1 MLDSLDICRL
11 LEGHGCSLK
20 YKGKAYARG
29 YVHPALEYPLFVKHK
44 ATGTVGLQPLVLHPA
59 YRKSVHW
66 EQIKAFTQGAP
77 NETYKSTSLEVFPLA
92 LGSTSNTGI
101 AVNLENDEDLR
112 SLFAVLTGEST
123 AIEQRLED
131 EFSLIELFEQSS
143 FVQQIESTEREAIIR
158 ARVGQGVYRHAL
170 LKHWQGCAVSGIA
183 LASMLRAS
191 HIKPWRDATHPE
203 RLDPFNGLLLT
214 PNLDQA
220 FDQGLISF
228 TDEGDIVIAQTLTT
242 ELQLALGINPQCR
255 LRSLHDRHLNYLAW
269 HREHVFSG

>member
-1 MLDSLDICRL
+1 MLDSLEICRL

-20 YKGKAYARG
+20 YKEKAYARG
-29 YVHPALEYPLFVKHK
+29 YVHPAIEYPLFVKHK
-44 ATGTVGLQPLVLHPA
+44 ATGAVGLQPLVLHPA

-77 NETYKSTSLEVFPLA
+77 NETYKSTSLEKFPLA
-92 LGSTSNTGI
+92 PGSTSNTGI
-101 AVNLENDEDLR
+101 AVNLANDEDLR
-112 SLFAVLTGEST
+112 SLFAVLTGESG
-123 AIEQRLED
+123 IEQRLED

-143 FVQQIESTEREAIIR
+143 LGQQIESTEREAIVR

-170 LKHWQGCAVSGIA
+170 LKHWQGCAVSGVA

-191 HIKPWRDATHPE
+191 HIKPWRDATHLE

-220 FDQGLISF
+220 FDQGLITF
-228 TDEGDIVIAQTLTT
+228 TDEGDVVIAQALTT

-255 LRSLHDRHLNYLAW
+255 LRRLHDRHLNYLAW

>member
-1 MLDSLDICRL
+1 MLDSLEICRL
-11 LEGHGCSLK
+11 LESHGCSLK
-20 YKGKAYARG
+20 YKEKAYARG
-29 YVHPALEYPLFVKHK
+29 YVHPAIEYPLFVKHK
-44 ATGTVGLQPLVLHPA
+44 ATGAVGLQPLVLHPA

-77 NETYKSTSLEVFPLA
+77 NETYKSTSLEKFPLA
-92 LGSTSNTGI
+92 PGSTSNTGI
-101 AVNLENDEDLR
+101 AVNLANDEDLR
-112 SLFAVLTGEST
+112 SLFAVLTGESG
-123 AIEQRLED
+123 IEQRLEG

-143 FVQQIESTEREAIIR
+143 LGQQIESTEREAIVR

-170 LKHWQGCAVSGIA
+170 LKHWQGCAVSGVA

-191 HIKPWRDATHPE
+191 HIKPWRDATHLE

-220 FDQGLISF
+220 FDQGLITF
-228 TDEGDIVIAQTLTT
+228 TDEGDVVIAQALTT
-242 ELQLALGINPQCR
+242 ELQLALGINPKCR
-255 LRSLHDRHLNYLAW
+255 LRRLHDRHLNYLAW

>member
-1 MLDSLDICRL
+1 MLDSLEICRL

-20 YKGKAYARG
+20 YKEKAYARG
-29 YVHPALEYPLFVKHK
+29 YEHPALEYPLFVKHK
-44 ATGTVGLQPLVLHPA
+44 AIGAVGLQPLVLHPA

-66 EQIKAFTQGAP
+66 EQIKALTQGAP
-77 NETYKSTSLEVFPLA
+77 NENYKSTSLEVFPRA
-92 LGSTSNTGI
+92 LDSTSNTGI
-101 AVNLENDEDLR
+101 AVNCADSEDLR

-123 AIEQRLED
+123 AIDQGLED
-131 EFSLIELFEQSS
+131 EFSLIEIFEQSS
-143 FVQQIESTEREAIIR
+143 FGQQIESTEREAIIR
-158 ARVGQGVYRHAL
+158 ARVGQSVYRQAL

-191 HIKPWRDATHPE
+191 HIKPWRDATHLE

-228 TDEGDIVIAQTLTT
+228 TDEGDIIIAQTLSA
-242 ELQLALGINPQCR
+242 ELQRALGITPQSR

>member
-1 MLDSLDICRL
+1 MLDSLEICRF
-11 LEGHGCSLK
+11 LEDNGCSRK
-20 YKGKAYARG
+20 YERAYARG
-29 YVHPALEYPLFVKHK
+29 YVHPDFEHPLFVKHY
-44 ATGTVGLQPLVLHPA
+44 ATGRSVGRQPLVLHPA
-59 YRKSVHW
+59 YRKSADW
-66 EQIKAFTQGAP
+66 AQIKALTQGVP
-77 NETYKSTSLEVFPLA
+77 NEAYKSTSLEAFPFA
-92 LGSTSNTGI
+92 PGSTSKTGI
-101 AVNLENDEDLR
+101 AVNVANADDLL
-112 SLFAVLTGEST
+112 SLFSVLCGEWVS
-123 AIEQRLED
+123 IEKQVED
-131 EFSLIELFEQSS
+131 EVSLIELFERSPIG
-143 FVQQIESTEREAIIR
+143 QQIGTTEREAIIR

-191 HIKPWRDATHPE
+191 HIKPWRDATHLE

-242 ELQLALGINPQCR
+242 EMQRALGINPQCR

>member
-1 MLDSLDICRL
+1 MLDSLEICRL

-20 YKGKAYARG
+20 YKEKAYARG
-29 YVHPALEYPLFVKHK
+29 YEHPALEYPLFVKHK
-44 ATGTVGLQPLVLHPA
+44 AIGAVGLQPLVLHPA

-66 EQIKAFTQGAP
+66 EQIKVLTQGAP
-77 NETYKSTSLEVFPLA
+77 NENYKSTSLEVFPRA
-92 LGSTSNTGI
+92 LDSTSNTGI
-101 AVNLENDEDLR
+101 AVNCADSEDLR

-123 AIEQRLED
+123 AIDQGLED
-131 EFSLIELFEQSS
+131 ELSLIEIFEQSS
-143 FVQQIESTEREAIIR
+143 FGQQIESTEREAIIR
-158 ARVGQGVYRHAL
+158 ARVGQSVYRQAL

-191 HIKPWRDATHPE
+191 HIKPWRDATHLE

-228 TDEGDIVIAQTLTT
+228 TDEGDIIIAQTLSA
-242 ELQLALGINPQCR
+242 ELQRALGITPQCR

>member
-1 MLDSLDICRL
+1 MLDSLEICRL
-11 LEGHGCSLK
+11 LESHGCSLK
-20 YKGKAYARG
+20 YKEKAYARG
-29 YVHPALEYPLFVKHK
+29 YVHPAIEYPLFVKHK
-44 ATGTVGLQPLVLHPA
+44 ATGAVGLQPLVLHPA

-77 NETYKSTSLEVFPLA
+77 NETYKSTSLEKFPLA
-92 LGSTSNTGI
+92 PGSTSNTGI
-101 AVNLENDEDLR
+101 AVNLANDEDLR
-112 SLFAVLTGEST
+112 SLFAVLTGESG
-123 AIEQRLED
+123 IEQRLED

-143 FVQQIESTEREAIIR
+143 LGQQIESTEREAIVR

-170 LKHWQGCAVSGIA
+170 LKHWQGCAVSGVA

-191 HIKPWRDATHPE
+191 HIKPWRDATHLE

-220 FDQGLISF
+220 FDQGLITF
-228 TDEGDIVIAQTLTT
+228 TDEGDVVIAQALTT

-255 LRSLHDRHLNYLAW
+255 LRRLHDRHLNYLAW

>member
-11 LEGHGCSLK
+11 LEGHGCRLK

>member
-1 MLDSLDICRL
+1 MLDSLEVCRL
-11 LEGHGCSLK
+11 LEGYGCSLK
-20 YKGKAYARG
+20 YKEKAYARG
-29 YVHPALEYPLFVKHK
+29 YVHPAIEYPLFVKHK
-44 ATGTVGLQPLVLHPA
+44 ATGAVRLQPLVLHPA

-77 NETYKSTSLEVFPLA
+77 NETYKSTSLEKFPLA
-92 LGSTSNTGI
+92 PGSTSNTGI
-101 AVNLENDEDLR
+101 AVNLANDEDMR
-112 SLFAVLTGEST
+112 SLFAVLTGESG
-123 AIEQRLED
+123 IEQRLED
-131 EFSLIELFEQSS
+131 EFSQIELFEQSS
-143 FVQQIESTEREAIIR
+143 LGQQIESTEREAIVR

-170 LKHWQGCAVSGIA
+170 LKHWQGCAVSGVA

-191 HIKPWRDATHPE
+191 HIKPWRDATHLE

-220 FDQGLISF
+220 FDQGLITF
-228 TDEGDIVIAQTLTT
+228 TDEGDVVIAQALTT

-255 LRSLHDRHLNYLAW
+255 LRRLHDRHLNYLAW

>member
-1 MLDSLDICRL
+1 MLDSLEICRF
-11 LEGHGCSLK
+11 LEDNGCSRK
-20 YKGKAYARG
+20 YERAYARG
-29 YVHPALEYPLFVKHK
+29 YAHPDFEHPLFVKHY
-44 ATGTVGLQPLVLHPA
+44 ATGRSVGRQPLVLHPA
-59 YRKSVHW
+59 YRKSADW
-66 EQIKAFTQGAP
+66 AQIKALTQGVP
-77 NETYKSTSLEVFPLA
+77 NEAYKSTSLEAFPFA
-92 LGSTSNTGI
+92 PGSTSKTGI
-101 AVNLENDEDLR
+101 AVNVANADDLL
-112 SLFAVLTGEST
+112 SLFSVLCGEWVS
-123 AIEQRLED
+123 IEKQVED
-131 EFSLIELFEQSS
+131 EVSLIELFERSPIG
-143 FVQQIESTEREAIIR
+143 QQIGTTEREAIIR

-191 HIKPWRDATHPE
+191 HIKPWRDATHLE

-242 ELQLALGINPQCR
+242 EMQRALGINPQCR

>member
-1 MLDSLDICRL
+1 MLDSLEICRL

-20 YKGKAYARG
+20 YKQKAYARG
-29 YVHPALEYPLFVKHK
+29 YVHPAIEYPLFVKHK
-44 ATGTVGLQPLVLHPA
+44 ATGAVGLQPLVLHPA
-59 YRKSVHW
+59 YRKSVQW

-77 NETYKSTSLEVFPLA
+77 NETYKSTSLEKFPLA
-92 LGSTSNTGI
+92 SGSTSNTGI
-101 AVNLENDEDLR
+101 AVNLANGEDLR
-112 SLFAVLTGEST
+112 SLIAVLTGESG
-123 AIEQRLED
+123 IEQRLED

-143 FVQQIESTEREAIIR
+143 FGQQIESTEREAIVR
-158 ARVGQGVYRHAL
+158 ARVGQGVYRRAL
-170 LKHWQGCAVSGIA
+170 LKHWQGCAVSGVA

-191 HIKPWRDATHPE
+191 HIKPWRDATHLE

-220 FDQGLISF
+220 FDQGLITF
-228 TDEGDIVIAQTLTT
+228 TDEGDVVIAQALTT

-255 LRSLHDRHLNYLAW
+255 LRRLHDRHLNYLAW

>member
-1 MLDSLDICRL
+1 MLDSLEVCRL
-11 LEGHGCSLK
+11 LEGYGCSLK
-20 YKGKAYARG
+20 YKEKAYARG
-29 YVHPALEYPLFVKHK
+29 YVHPAIEYPLFVKHK
-44 ATGTVGLQPLVLHPA
+44 ATGAVRLQPLVLHPA

-77 NETYKSTSLEVFPLA
+77 NETYKSTSLEKFPFA
-92 LGSTSNTGI
+92 PGSTSNTGI
-101 AVNLENDEDLR
+101 AVNLANDEDLR
-112 SLFAVLTGEST
+112 SLIAVLTGESG
-123 AIEQRLED
+123 IEQRLED

-143 FVQQIESTEREAIIR
+143 FGQQIESTEREAIVR

-170 LKHWQGCAVSGIA
+170 LKHWQGCAVSGVA

-191 HIKPWRDATHPE
+191 HIKPWRDATHLE

-220 FDQGLISF
+220 FDQGLITF
-228 TDEGDIVIAQTLTT
+228 TDEGDVVIAQALTT

-255 LRSLHDRHLNYLAW
+255 VRRLHGRHLNYLAW

>member
-1 MLDSLDICRL
+1 MLDSLEICRL

-20 YKGKAYARG
+20 YKQKAYARG
-29 YVHPALEYPLFVKHK
+29 YVHPAIEYPLFVKHK
-44 ATGTVGLQPLVLHPA
+44 ATGAVGLQPLVLHPA

-77 NETYKSTSLEVFPLA
+77 NETYKSTSLEKFPLA
-92 LGSTSNTGI
+92 SGSTSNTGI
-101 AVNLENDEDLR
+101 AVNLANGEDLR
-112 SLFAVLTGEST
+112 SLIAVLTGESG
-123 AIEQRLED
+123 IEQRLED

-143 FVQQIESTEREAIIR
+143 FGQQIESTEREAIVR
-158 ARVGQGVYRHAL
+158 ARVGQGVYRRAL
-170 LKHWQGCAVSGIA
+170 LKHWQGCAVSGVA

-191 HIKPWRDATHPE
+191 HIKPWRDATHLE

-220 FDQGLISF
+220 FDQGLITF
-228 TDEGDIVIAQTLTT
+228 TDEGDVVIAQALTT

-255 LRSLHDRHLNYLAW
+255 LRRLHDRHLNYLAW